1 MGVGLWFCFPPEFSK
16 CVHLICLI
24 MKPFRLV
31 LFLIV
36 FVYLTLL
43 VIVSMNLTRTL
54 NWITNHQESLPYIT
68 LTGMGVFLLLFFLSA
83 FERSLFF
90 KRIARKEAEKNE
102 IKAQV
107 YDMQRRNDEIEQEL
121 HSFEKSLDRPA
132 PPLQPESPKEQP
144 DTNER
149 L

>member
-1 MGVGLWFCFPPEFSK
+1 
-16 CVHLICLI
+16 
-24 MKPFRLV
+24 MKPFRLA

-36 FVYLTLL
+36 FVYLAL
-43 VIVSMNLTRTL
+43 VVAVSMNLDRTL
-54 NWITNHQESLPYIT
+54 NWINNHQNSLPYIT

-83 FERSLFF
+83 FERSLFY

-107 YDMQRRNDEIEQEL
+107 YDMQRRNDEIEREI
-121 HSFEKSLDRPA
+121 HSFDKSLDRPA
-132 PPLQPESPKEQP
+132 PPPRQDSSKEQP